1 MTLNGEV
8 MHLLASEVIERLITA
23 TGSKHAA
30 ELARVLDV
38 TSSVVANW
46 KKRETIPYKEVYETS
61 RKTGYS
67 MDWILTGQGVK
78 QTDKIQVIPE
88 ADDYCHI
95 SQYSIEASAG
105 QGALVEAENIDQHLA
120 FKESWLRKSVI
131 NTENL
136 IAIYAPGDS
145 MEPTIYSGDSLV
157 IDKTKDTVTSDGGV
171 YVINYDG
178 ELFVKRVQKQLDG
191 LVAIT
196 SDNKNY
202 RDMTIPVQDLSKL
215 KIIGRVVWSGH
226 PMI

>member
-1 MTLNGEV
+1 MIFDS
-8 MHLLASEVIERLITA
+8 SEIIERLKVCYAVKSDTDLNKSADITNGVI
-23 TGSKHAA
+23 TGW
-30 ELARVLDV
+30 R
-38 TSSVVANW
+38 
-46 KKRETIPYKEVYETS
+46 KRGTIPYKEVYEAS

-67 MDWILTGQGVK
+67 MDWILTGKGLP
-78 QTDKIQVIPE
+78 QTDKIQITSE
-88 ADDYCHI
+88 DNDYCHI

-120 FKESWLRKSVI
+120 FKESWLRKSGI
-131 NTENL
+131 NPANL
-136 IAIYAPGDS
+136 IAIYARGDS
-145 MEPTIYSGDSLV
+145 MEPTIFSGDSLV
-157 IDKTKDTVTSDGGV
+157 IDKTRDTVTSDGGI

-202 RDMTIPVQDLSKL
+202 QPMTIPVESLSKL

>member
-1 MTLNGEV
+1 MILNALEI
-8 MHLLASEVIERLITA
+8 IERLKTCYGIKSDTDLNKA
-23 TGSKHAA
+23 SSLSNGTVTG
-30 ELARVLDV
+30 
-38 TSSVVANW
+38 W
-46 KKRETIPYKEVYETS
+46 KKRNTIPYKEIYEAS
-61 RKTGYS
+61 RATGYS
-67 MDWILTGQGVK
+67 MDWILTGQGIP
-78 QTDKIQVIPE
+78 QTDKIQVVPE

-120 FKESWLRKSVI
+120 FKESWLRKSGI
-131 NTENL
+131 NPANL
-136 IAIYAPGDS
+136 IAIYARGDS
-145 MEPTIYSGDSLV
+145 MEPTIFSGDSLV

-202 RDMTIPVQDLSKL
+202 RDMTIPTQDLSKL

>member
-1 MTLNGEV
+1 MILN
-8 MHLLASEVIERLITA
+8 ANDVIERLMEAFGVSKAAGLAKALGVTAAVIT
-23 TGSKHAA
+23 
-30 ELARVLDV
+30 
-38 TSSVVANW
+38 NW
-46 KKRETIPYKEVYETS
+46 KRRETIPYKEVYEAS
-61 RKTGYS
+61 RATGYS
-67 MDWILTGQGVK
+67 MDWILTGQGIP
-78 QTDKIQVIPE
+78 QTEKIQVVQE
-88 ADDYCHI
+88 DNDYCHI

-120 FKESWLRKSVI
+120 FKESWLRKSGI
-131 NTENL
+131 NPANL
-136 IAIYAPGDS
+136 IAIYARGDS
-145 MEPTIYSGDSLV
+145 MEPTIFSGDSLV

-202 RDMTIPVQDLSKL
+202 RDMTIPLQELSKL

>member
-1 MTLNGEV
+1 MELN
-8 MHLLASEVIERLITA
+8 AIEIVDRLITA
-23 TGSKHAA
+23 FDAKNAA
-30 ELARVLDV
+30 EMGRKIGS
-38 TSSVVANW
+38 TSAIIAAW
-46 KKRETIPYKEVYETS
+46 KRRNTIPYKEVYEAS
-61 RKTGYS
+61 RITGFS
-67 MDWILTGQGVK
+67 MDWILTGQGIQ
-78 QTDKIQVIPE
+78 QTDKIQVVQE
-88 ADDYCHI
+88 DSDYCHI

-120 FKESWLRKSVI
+120 FKESWLRKSGI
-131 NTENL
+131 NPANL
-136 IAIYAPGDS
+136 IAIYARGDS
-145 MEPTIYSGDSLV
+145 MEPTIFSGDSLV

>member
-1 MTLNGEV
+1 MELNAAE
-8 MHLLASEVIERLITA
+8 IIDRLIIA
-23 TGSKHAA
+23 TNSKNAADMAKKIGSVSAIISA
-30 ELARVLDV
+30 
-38 TSSVVANW
+38 W
-46 KKRETIPYKEVYETS
+46 KKRNTIPYKEVYETS
-61 RKTGYS
+61 RITGYS

-88 ADDYCHI
+88 DNDYCHVP
-95 SQYSIEASAG
+95 QYSIEASAG

-120 FKESWLRKSVI
+120 FKESWLRKSGI
-131 NTENL
+131 NPANL
-136 IAIYAPGDS
+136 IAMYARGDS

-157 IDKTKDTVTSDGGV
+157 IDKTRDTVTSDGGV

-202 RDMTIPVQDLSKL
+202 QPMTIPLEGLAKL

>member
-1 MTLNGEV
+1 MILN
-8 MHLLASEVIERLITA
+8 ANDVIERLMEA
-23 TGSKHAA
+23 FGVSKAA
-30 ELARVLDV
+30 GLAKALDV
-38 TSSVVANW
+38 TAAVITNW
-46 KKRETIPYKEVYETS
+46 KRRETIPYKEVYEAS
-61 RKTGYS
+61 RATGYS
-67 MDWILTGQGVK
+67 MDWILTGQGIP
-78 QTDKIQVIPE
+78 QTDKIQVIQE

-120 FKESWLRKSVI
+120 FKESWLRKSGI
-131 NTENL
+131 NPTNL
-136 IAIYAPGDS
+136 IAIYARGDS
-145 MEPTIYSGDSLV
+145 MEPTIFSGDSLV

-202 RDMTIPVQDLSKL
+202 RDMTIPTQDLSKL